1 MGRTGCVPPGG
12 KEGAET
18 RRKFP
23 KRFQGKNLL
32 LRNKCLKGRAAPGLA
47 LPRVGGREREVAVPI
62 LGSPKAGDGVHGAG
76 GPARN
81 VAGRG
86 RERGTR
92 AGGQQGGSAST
103 PPSLADPKE
112 SQRPQA
118 HECLGEALRVLR
130 QVINK
135 YPLLNTLETLTAAGT
150 LISKVKGEPRGLRAP
165 APSLL
170 PWVGMGGPGEPI
182 WGLPHGWGEGIDSRD
197 PAPHPPACPTVGSAP
212 APCPPPRAGLPGV
225 GVCVLR
231 AVQCQK

>member
-1 MGRTGCVPPGG
+1 MAAGWTGCTPPGG

-32 LRNKCLKGRAAPGLA
+32 LRNKCLKGRAAPGPA

-76 GPARN
+76 GPAQN
-81 VAGRG
+81 MAGG
-86 RERGTR
+86 GPERGSR

-165 APSLL
+165 APYLL
-170 PWVGMGGPGEPI
+170 PWVGVGGGLGSPSRGCPTDGVKASTAGTQPHTLLPAPR
-182 WGLPHGWGEGIDSRD
+182 WGLLLPRV
-197 PAPHPPACPTVGSAP
+197 PHPGQGCLVS
-212 APCPPPRAGLPGV
+212 V
-225 GVCVLR
+225 FVL
-231 AVQCQK
+231 